1 MIIVKVQ
8 LIIIICHLKW
18 YVVGFLSDLNVS
30 SLADAEAVI
39 AKLKGEV
46 SELTTEITRKSEDV
60 ERVSGDLCRL
70 RNRLLEDGMF
80 KYLEKV

>member
-1 MIIVKVQ
+1 MERRETLNLLSKVSV
-8 LIIIICHLKW
+8 CVW
-18 YVVGFLSDLNVS
+18 FSDLNVG

-39 AKLKGEV
+39 AKLKGEL
-46 SELTTEITRKSEDV
+46 SELTSELSRKSEDV
-60 ERVSGDLCRL
+60 DRVSGDLCRL